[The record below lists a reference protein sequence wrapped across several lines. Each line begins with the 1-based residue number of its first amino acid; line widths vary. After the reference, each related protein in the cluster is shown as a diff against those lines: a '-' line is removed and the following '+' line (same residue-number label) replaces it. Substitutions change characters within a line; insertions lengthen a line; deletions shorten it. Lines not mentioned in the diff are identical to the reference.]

1 MATHF
6 SILAWRIP
14 WTGEHGRLQ
23 SLGHRE
29 LDMTEHHLPITHEKT
44 LHMDVTRW
52 STLKS
57 DWLYSLQPKMEK
69 LYEWVSEVIQSC
81 PTLCDPMDCSLLG
94 SYIHGIF
101 QSRIM
106 EWVAISFSGRSSQPR
121 DGTWVSRI
129 VGRRFTVWANR
140 ELCSF
145 VEGYDILNIAIHP
158 ELQI

>member
-1 MATHF
+1 MLFHT
-6 SILAWRIP
+6 
-14 WTGEHGRLQ
+14 RLTTQ
-23 SLGHRE
+23 
-29 LDMTEHHLPITHEKT
+29 EKT

-129 VGRRFTVWANR
+129 VGRRFTIWATR
-140 ELCSF
+140 EVFKALYSQQKQDWELT
-145 VEGYDILNIAIHP
+145 VAQIMNSLLPNSDLNWKWGKPRDHSGMA
-158 ELQI
+158 